1 MVPPFGGV
9 VNYFFLV
16 LLIGVTAY
24 ALVAGGAPERIGAAV
39 YVAGTEATHL
49 VLATHV
55 GHRWLQVET
64 GVFIVDVVT
73 LLAFAALAL
82 RSDRFWPIWVSA
94 LLGLA
99 VLGHLARW
107 WMGGEIVWYAYA
119 FVSTIWSYPILA
131 IIALGTWNHQRRR
144 AGVTA
149 PRATT

>member
-1 MVPPFGGV
+1 M
-9 VNYFFLV
+9 NYFFLV
-16 LLIGVTAY
+16 PLVAVTAY
-24 ALVAGGAPERIGAAV
+24 AFVAGGAPERIGAAV
-39 YVAGTEATHL
+39 YVAGTEATHFA
-49 VLATHV
+49 LATHV

-64 GVFIVDVVT
+64 GVFVADVVT

-82 RSDRFWPIWVSA
+82 RANRFWPIWVSA

-131 IIALGTWNHQRRR
+131 IIAAGTWNHQRRR
-144 AGVTA
+144 AGAIA
-149 PRATT
+149 PRATA